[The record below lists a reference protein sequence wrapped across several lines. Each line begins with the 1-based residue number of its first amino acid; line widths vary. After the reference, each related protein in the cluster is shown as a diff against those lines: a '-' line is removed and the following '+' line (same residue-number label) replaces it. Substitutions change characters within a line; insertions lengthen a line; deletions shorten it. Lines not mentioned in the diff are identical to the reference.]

1 MDYIVVVE
9 DINVDNVLDE
19 IACFLVGGRSKFV
32 VGEGIRWVKE
42 LYKIILW
49 FLFQFQDIPAGQCML

>member
-1 MDYIVVVE
+1 MWIMFWMKLRD
-9 DINVDNVLDE
+9 
-19 IACFLVGGRSKFV
+19 FLVGGRSKFV